1 MVILKKHVDDI
12 ERLPKLDCPKLGL
25 TPQITDIGRLVRGL
39 VRGENP
45 KSKTFNLEIG
55 LRFGPGDLE
64 RRWVLL
70 KIPRCD
76 IDGVGE
82 GK

>member
-1 MVILKKHVDDI
+1 MMREKVGFI
-12 ERLPKLDCPKLGL
+12 
-25 TPQITDIGRLVRGL
+25 
-39 VRGENP
+39 
-45 KSKTFNLEIG
+45 
-55 LRFGPGDLE
+55 E

-70 KIPRCD
+70 KIPRGD

>member
-1 MVILKKHVDDI
+1 MGWVKGREKVGFMGSDDDNDVYYGSD
-12 ERLPKLDCPKLGL
+12 R
-25 TPQITDIGRLVRGL
+25 
-39 VRGENP
+39 
-45 KSKTFNLEIG
+45 
-55 LRFGPGDLE
+55 E

>member
-1 MVILKKHVDDI
+1 MMMLA
-12 ERLPKLDCPKLGL
+12 LGL
-25 TPQITDIGRLVRGL
+25 P
-39 VRGENP
+39 N
-45 KSKTFNLEIG
+45 SKD
-55 LRFGPGDLE
+55 RE

>member
-1 MVILKKHVDDI
+1 MPDAGASDATSCAAVVR
-12 ERLPKLDCPKLGL
+12 RLPPATAVAMVNTAAAAAVEGIADNCERRWVL
-25 TPQITDIGRLVRGL
+25 
-39 VRGENP
+39 
-45 KSKTFNLEIG
+45 
-55 LRFGPGDLE
+55 LRE

>member
-1 MVILKKHVDDI
+1 MQEPVTQTKAQN
-12 ERLPKLDCPKLGL
+12 R
-25 TPQITDIGRLVRGL
+25 RLVLDHNHALLSICRERKVG
-39 VRGENP
+39 
-45 KSKTFNLEIG
+45 
-55 LRFGPGDLE
+55 E